1 MTQQLDRHFDAS
13 TLPSNDK
20 YLIPT
25 LESQLK
31 DTLTT
36 QPQSNKKIWKD
47 RNLSKH
53 PITLSLVQALED
65 TLETYSDQKQLTP
78 FWNDKSKQ
86 VSDKLYLPSETDSK
100 TNDAGIGKS
109 WFTLQTKETLNTRSH
124 PTKYALHNHLD
135 QESFE
140 CKGKSRA
147 KPKLHNPTGLKS
159 LKIRLFPT
167 KEEKEALKLYFEQ
180 FRWYYNA
187 ALAILYNSYSP
198 EEILKT
204 KWSGNNDF
212 RSLVLTH
219 EYKETTQKGVTFKEF
234 IPGSEGTKLK
244 HHMWNKVHS
253 RLPRGAICKFTY
265 ALDATIALLK
275 NGNIRKFEMKP
286 KTKKDV
292 SQLVYF
298 EDSGFPKALVK
309 IKSSYWLRS
318 KDHKRAC
325 CSFKDIFESSKKRG
339 LEVLYDEVLDRY
351 TLIYPIEYS
360 WFPENDLRTEK
371 QSKYSIPGNKRV
383 IALDPGLRK
392 FLVGYDPGGKV
403 SIIGEGAQ
411 EEIIRL
417 LVRLDKEKLPKKEEH
432 LLWNRIKCLVS
443 DMHWKSI
450 NYLISN
456 YDVILY
462 PTFETSKMMR
472 GKKLSKLSKR
482 IMNMFSFF
490 QFKSRLEWKC
500 EKHGK
505 TLIIVDESYTSK
517 TCGSCGALNNK
528 LGGSETF
535 KCGSCDFKIDRDVNG
550 ARNILLKNMR
560 LR

>member
-1 MTQQLDRHFDAS
+1 MAIQLDRHFDAF

-20 YLIPT
+20 YIIPT

-65 TLETYSDQKQLTP
+65 SLETCSDQKQLTP

-86 VSDKLYLPSETDSK
+86 VSKKLYLPSETDSQ
-100 TNDAGIGKS
+100 TNDASIGKS
-109 WFTLQTKETLNTRSH
+109 WFTIQTKETPNTNFH
-124 PTKYALHNHLD
+124 TTKYALYNHLD

-147 KPKLHNPTGLKS
+147 KPKLHCATGLKS

-167 KEEKEALKLYFEQ
+167 QEEKEELKLYFEQ

-198 EEILKT
+198 QEILET
-204 KWSGNNDF
+204 KWSGNHDF
-212 RSLVLTH
+212 RSLVISH
-219 EYKETTQKGVTFKEF
+219 EYKETEQDGITFKEF
-234 IPGSEGTKLK
+234 VPGTKDTKLK
-244 HHMWNKVHS
+244 HHMWKKVHC
-253 RLPRGAICKFTY
+253 RVPRGAICKFTY
-265 ALDATIALLK
+265 ALDATIANLK
-275 NGNIRKFEMKP
+275 NGNIRKFDMKP
-286 KTKKDV
+286 KTKKDI
-292 SQLVYF
+292 SQLVHF
-298 EDSGFPKALVK
+298 PDAGFPKALLK
-309 IKSSYWLRS
+309 IKSSYWIRA
-318 KDHKRAC
+318 KDHKRVS

-339 LEVLYDEVLDRY
+339 LEILYDEVLDRY

-417 LVRLDKEKLPKKEEH
+417 LVKE
-432 LLWNRIKCLVS
+432 RG
-443 DMHWKSI
+443 
-450 NYLISN
+450 
-456 YDVILY
+456 
-462 PTFETSKMMR
+462 TFALEQNKV
-472 GKKLSKLSKR
+472 LSK
-482 IMNMFSFF
+482 
-490 QFKSRLEWKC
+490 
-500 EKHGK
+500 
-505 TLIIVDESYTSK
+505 
-517 TCGSCGALNNK
+517 
-528 LGGSETF
+528 
-535 KCGSCDFKIDRDVNG
+535 
-550 ARNILLKNMR
+550 
-560 LR
+560 